1 MTRTV
6 MKRNTRTAIKRTR
19 KVRERRTAKRRA
31 KERRLEISKNR
42 EKQRTKSLVN
52 TKSMIMKFS
61 SLSLYFE
68 NTKLYATND
77 ENVVVVVE

>member
-19 KVRERRTAKRRA
+19 KVRQRTAKRRA

-68 NTKLYATND
+68 NTTLYATND
-77 ENVVVVVE
+77 EKVVVVVE